1 MKRFSLT
8 VFFILVIIA
17 LLMITGSLWMESNKR
32 KEPFLDLGI
41 GGPTSPVEIRMCPK
55 TSSTIQTAIGNTDC
69 CTGELMNGKCNGETL
84 ATLSPNHGS
93 VPSILDF
100 WKKHFVEKGKTLCP
114 PSMPN
119 YFEDVANTDGPKGC
133 SASIV
138 STDGKQ
144 PRDTRMTKCTIYAHS
159 DLNETRSNSC
169 YLLKQRDSIVCPNL
183 PGYGSTIAI
192 ESEMGGIFKY
202 FACKYQTSDGLP
214 SMCAENNSFSKFL
227 TRTNPNWRTSSQST
241 QLNSTFCSQFINARK
256 DAELLQ
262 KKLQQ
267 EQEARQAAERA
278 QKAAEE
284 KARRI
289 KEELDAANK
298 RFQDQ
303 IASWRRRFR
312 F

>member
-1 MKRFSLT
+1 MKGFSLT
-8 VFFILVIIA
+8 LFFILVIIV
-17 LLMITGSLWMESNKR
+17 LLMITGSIWIESSK
-32 KEPFLDLGI
+32 KSEPFLNLSMSGN
-41 GGPTSPVEIRMCPK
+41 SPVEIRMCPK
-55 TSSTIQTAIGNTDC
+55 SSSAIQTAVGNTDC
-69 CTGELMNGKCNGETL
+69 CSGDLMNGKCNGKTI
-84 ATLSPNHGS
+84 ATLSPEHDS
-93 VPSILDF
+93 IPSIIDF
-100 WKKHFVEKGKTLCP
+100 WKKYFLDKGKEVCP

-119 YFEDVANTDGPKGC
+119 YFEDVANPDGSKGC

-138 STDGKQ
+138 TTDGKQ
-144 PRDTRMTKCTIYAHS
+144 PTDSRSQRCTVYPHS
-159 DLNETRSNSC
+159 HSNETRSDSC
-169 YLLKQRDSIVCPNL
+169 YLIKQKDSIVCPNL
-183 PGYGSTIAI
+183 PGYGSNVAI
-192 ESEMGGIFKY
+192 ETEMGGIFKY

-214 SMCAENNSFSKFL
+214 SMCAENNSFSRYL
-227 TRTNPNWRTSSQST
+227 TRTNPNWKTSSQST
-241 QLNSTFCSQFINARK
+241 QLNSTFCSQFINARR